1 SGEHMAPALDEKFFL
16 AQEREHRQ
24 RRSALVCY
32 LLSQCFRI
40 NLQTDFRW
48 TLVTTRAVFKCHK
61 LRFEAGNVE
70 GTGLLLSLPD
80 QRHYRA
86 LFGQFLDRADVV
98 QADLPR
104 SIVGKLFELSE
115 RNIRPFQK
123 IA

>member
-1 SGEHMAPALDEKFFL
+1 LRFFGQVENFFARPFSHSPDHQFSLPGAWISGEHMAPALDEKFFL

-61 LRFEAGNVE
+61 LRFEAGNV
-70 GTGLLLSLPD
+70 
-80 QRHYRA
+80 
-86 LFGQFLDRADVV
+86 
-98 QADLPR
+98 
-104 SIVGKLFELSE
+104 
-115 RNIRPFQK
+115 
-123 IA
+123 